1 MALANPVKQSSQL
14 ADANDNALIGAQ
26 QATIAELV
34 DALDGATFTG
44 DTLTTSATPT
54 VDELEAAVGSLA
66 GKVNKILQALAAHG
80 LIADA

>member
-1 MALANPVKQSSQL
+1 MALSNPTKSASL
-14 ADANDNALIGAQ
+14 TADAADNPILTTQ
-26 QATIAELV
+26 QATIAELT

-66 GKVNKILQALAAHG
+66 GKVNGILQALAAHG
-80 LIADA
+80 LIADS